1 MKTKITLFTIWTLMS
16 ATTLFGQDL
25 IHYWNFNDES
35 SVSNML
41 LSNQSIGGAQIN
53 HLQGGISAVVV
64 GTGGNF
70 DVDNLNARNGDA
82 AGTHLRFNDPIGGG
96 LEFVLPTSGYE
107 AVAVSFSTRRSGS
120 GAGDQLWYYS
130 INGGQ
135 DYTLFTTV
143 QSQDANP
150 VLVTLDFSVIAAAND
165 NADFRIKVEFAQ
177 GAGGLVGNNRFDNF
191 AVDAYELGTSGPN
204 DPAISVNPETLQNF
218 AQTLGFSSSP
228 QQLNV
233 SGENLSSDI
242 SISVTGNYEV
252 SLNDTEDFSTSVTI
266 PTPQGFV
273 VNVPVYVRLNADTQ
287 GAHNGVL
294 TISASDVDAITF
306 DLIGE
311 ANAPQTA
318 LLYYWHFNT
327 LVTPNDVTVIDA
339 DFTLLAGFTG
349 SFEYTDPVQGQRDI
363 DAYSP
368 GTLLNVEMGET
379 PGAAARVRNP
389 AALRSLVFD
398 VPTTGAEN
406 IVFTYAI
413 QRSENGSQ
421 SNTIEYSLDGT
432 TFISAGL
439 TDNTQDVV
447 GFEVWQN
454 LTYDFSSIEGA
465 NDNENFK
472 IRISYNHA
480 SASNPSGNNRYD
492 NITVTGTLLQND
504 LSLFELT
511 ANQIQVYPNP
521 ANDVV
526 SISAESEVQKLFV
539 FDAVG
544 ALVLHFE
551 QINGDELSF
560 DVSTL
565 EAGVYT
571 ILVQTANGFKQI
583 RFVKN

>member
-1 MKTKITLFTIWTLMS
+1 MTTKITLLTIWTLMS
-16 ATTLFGQDL
+16 ATMLFGQDL

-35 SVSNML
+35 SVANML
-41 LSNQSIGGAQIN
+41 LSNQTIGGAQIN
-53 HLQGGISAVVV
+53 HLEGGISAVVV

-82 AGTHLRFNDPIGGG
+82 AGAHLRFNDPIGGG
-96 LEFVLPTSGYE
+96 LEFVLPTTGYE
-107 AVAVSFSTRRSGS
+107 AVAVSFATRRSGS

-135 DYTLFTTV
+135 DYTLFTTI

-150 VLVTLDFSVIAAAND
+150 VLVTLDFSVVAAVND

-204 DPAISVNPETLQNF
+204 EPAITLNPETLQNF

-242 SISVTGNYEV
+242 SLSVTGNYEI
-252 SLNDTEDFSTSVTI
+252 SLNDTEDFSSSVTI
-266 PTPQGFV
+266 PTPLGFV
-273 VNVPVYVRLNADTQ
+273 VNVPVYVRLNAATE

-294 TISASDVDAITF
+294 TISATDVDDITL
-306 DLIGE
+306 DLTGE

-349 SFEYTDPVQGQRDI
+349 SFEYTDPVEGQRDI

-368 GTLLNVEMGET
+368 GTLLNIQMGET
-379 PGAAARVRNP
+379 QGAAARVRNP

-398 VPTTGAEN
+398 VPTTGAQN
-406 IVFTYAI
+406 IVFTYAV

-421 SNTIEYSLDGT
+421 SNTVEYSLDGV
-432 TFISAGL
+432 TFIDADLANS
-439 TDNTQDVV
+439 TQDVAD
-447 GFEVWQN
+447 FEVWQN

-472 IRISYNHA
+472 IRITYNHA
-480 SASNPSGNNRYD
+480 SAANPSGNNRYD
-492 NITVTGTLLQND
+492 NITVTGTLLQSDLGLLD
-504 LSLFELT
+504 LSAHE
-511 ANQIQVYPNP
+511 IRVYPNP
-521 ANDVV
+521 AHDAIAVNSDN
-526 SISAESEVQKLFV
+526 QMQQLFV
-539 FDAVG
+539 FNAYG
-544 ALVLHFE
+544 ALVLHFD
-551 QINGDELSF
+551 QINGAELSF

-571 ILVQTANGFKQI
+571 ILVQTTTGYNQI